1 MYPEL
6 QKSGYSHSDHQY
18 QHTDSKRESVSCPRM
33 FIYFVWKSTLT
44 VCAAVTCIWPVRVD
58 WANLFLIQFS
68 QSQRRAREIN
78 SFLTFAKNAGRLLV
92 SWSRLSRNGKHSR
105 AGSLDTTVKKKVF
118 YHFSIADSCFG
129 HRILFSSWGKLI
141 LSQSSTVMHLCRS
154 SFSSKFLLKV
164 CFSGEQQ
171 Q

>member
-1 MYPEL
+1 
-6 QKSGYSHSDHQY
+6 
-18 QHTDSKRESVSCPRM
+18 M
-33 FIYFVWKSTLT
+33 FINFVWKSTLM
-44 VCAAVTCIWPVRVD
+44 VCAAVTCIWPARVD

-105 AGSLDTTVKKKVF
+105 AGSLDTTVKKKEESFLSFF
-118 YHFSIADSCFG
+118 YCRYFTALSPTLAIV
-129 HRILFSSWGKLI
+129 LFSLWVTFI
-141 LSQSSTVMHLCRS
+141 LSQNSTVMHLCTS